1 MEKKVLTDEVLY
13 SSFLL
18 SDVSE
23 DSMTKTFLTEE
34 NKILKILP
42 DEEEQHNAF
51 RFAINQ
57 LRLYDKMDSL
67 LLGSGDFSEFVLKN
81 RELME
86 QKILKSKD
94 FIELSASI
102 SLPTAMY
109 YKKDGTFIG
118 YEQEKVEGRS
128 LYDYKDSMY
137 NDSSLGAMLLYELTE
152 IVEKANQLGIVFTDL
167 SNLTN
172 IMVTP
177 DLCIK
182 LIDYDDFQIGKL
194 RSLTKSMIL
203 SEKMNPV
210 LGTKKY
216 VEEGIYSANFNKA
229 SLLNTMYLTLNRME
243 LLGNDSSKSYQEA
256 VINNRVK
263 NFVYLEGY
271 DYPELFS
278 TLMDAGNEELMEAT
292 KTIFHL
298 EKENIYPK
306 EAIKTYAKKRNIEYK
321 R

>member
-51 RFAINQ
+51 QFAINQ
-57 LRLYDKMDSL
+57 LRFYDKMDPL
-67 LLGSGDFSEFVLKN
+67 LLGSSDFSEFVLKN

-118 YEQEKVEGRS
+118 YEQEKVEGRN

-137 NDSSLGAMLLYELTE
+137 SDSSLGAMLLYELTE

-216 VEEGIYSANFNKA
+216 VEKGIYSANFNKA

-256 VINNRVK
+256 VMNNRVK

-292 KTIFHL
+292 KAIFHL